1 MLHITGS
8 MKTLKGELQSAKGL
22 CLDIIGSLKSVDSN
36 TNLTK
41 TIGIFVVQMPE
52 YKILAKD
59 SEAAKNILRRVCSGE
74 LNPKDALAIF
84 ECSLSE
90 VEMLQKMLESFR
102 H

>member
-8 MKTLKGELQSAKGL
+8 MKTLKGELQSVKSL
-22 CLDIIGSLKSVDSN
+22 CLDIIGSLESVDSD

-59 SEAAKNILRRVCSGE
+59 SESAKNVLRKVCSGE
-74 LNPKDALAIF
+74 LNPKDALSLF
-84 ECSLSE
+84 ERSLSE

-102 H
+102 T